1 MSTAFLPGADDELRE
16 RVAVEIARLQVRR
29 ALSDACHATGHA
41 EGLRA
46 RHGHLGAVTVRGFL
60 VGGGSEHRAVDNAA
74 KEQ

>member
-29 ALSDACHATGHA
+29 ALRDTCHATGRA
-41 EGLRA
+41 EDQRN
-46 RHGHLGAVTVRGFL
+46 RHGHLGALTVRGSL
-60 VGGGSEHRAVDNAA
+60 VGGESEHRAVDNAT